1 MKLVRGCVMQP
12 ICMNRD
18 RANNLCLMFSR
29 QPTRKPTDR
38 RRELRVQCRHGLVQL
53 YRKKRFASV
62 VVFLYHSPNQ
72 TLGQGDL
79 VHCIRVFGDL
89 YDLSGLVP

>member
-1 MKLVRGCVMQP
+1 MQP

-18 RANNLCLMFSR
+18 RATNLCLMFSR

-53 YRKKRFASV
+53 YRKKSFAIG
-62 VVFLYHSPNQ
+62 VVFLNHSPNQ

-79 VHCIRVFGDL
+79 VHCI
-89 YDLSGLVP
+89 